1 MKRIGF
7 LSVICLLMSVAL
19 SAQTH
24 LNLKPDS
31 GKIQIDP
38 KTQVFKFENTPPN
51 YSLKNKSFNLNQ
63 NLALMPQKRNYADPN
78 FRMPIVK
85 PEFQSNM
92 PVMKPDSSI
101 HFHLLI
107 QKIRK

>member
-1 MKRIGF
+1 MKTTGF
-7 LSVICLLMSVAL
+7 LFIICLLMSATI
-19 SAQTH
+19 SAQTS

-31 GKIQIDP
+31 GKIQIELN
-38 KTQVFKFENTPPN
+38 TRIFKFENIPPS
-51 YSLKNKSFNLNQ
+51 YSPNAKNLILNQ

-78 FRMPIVK
+78 FRMPVIK

-92 PVMKPDSSI
+92 PVMKPDSSV
-101 HFHLLI
+101 HYHLLI